1 MMTDKYILAEDGKT
15 PVPCDDL
22 LEWGRWLQGR
32 DRRVAYT
39 KTWTHRVSTVFLGLN
54 HNFEEQGEPLLF
66 ESMVFPMGSWEEQ
79 EMARYSTW
87 DEAITGHRA
96 MVRLLFY
103 TLAPW
108 EKVDWTFTGLIG
120 LAGAVIWGLVWWSLP
135 AAVLAGLMAAIIA
148 ADLHISTFESHAVT
162 EEF

>member
-1 MMTDKYILAEDGKT
+1 MTDKYILDGKT

-22 LEWGRWLQGR
+22 LEWGRWLEDS

-39 KTWTHRVSTVFLGLN
+39 KTWTYRVSTVFLGLN
-54 HNFEEQGEPLLF
+54 HNFMEGEPLLF
-66 ESMVFPMGSWEEQ
+66 ESMVFPMGGWEEQ

-96 MVRLLFY
+96 MVRRLFQ

-108 EKVDWTFTGLIG
+108 EKVDWVFTSLIG
-120 LAGAVIWGLVWWSLP
+120 LAGAVIWGLVWWSLG
-135 AAVLAGLMAAIIA
+135 AAVLAGLVAAMIA
-148 ADLHISTFESHAVT
+148 ADLHMATFESHAKT
-162 EEF
+162 EEFSP